1 MEGQNNE
8 HAIPQNIMSVEFK
21 LIGDLTIK
29 QFVFVAIPLL
39 LGFLMFVF
47 KVNNYITLVFTGI
60 FLLAALFIDFIPLDD
75 RPLDEWIINFIIA
88 VKNPTQRIWGKKPS
102 YPNIL
107 RIPKAIMPKVKKNE
121 DVATFL
127 YQSPLDTSIQ
137 SSSGNSA
144 TKILDDKEKNF
155 MSNIDNINDSLG
167 DNVSINAGGRP
178 VISPAFNIPTSNNFQ
193 NNPTKEDVSSNT
205 NPTENVPFTTGD
217 NSKNKDDNLLS
228 SRIGNEDP
236 KNFYKPEKLYTEE
249 REEDSSDVKKTIPSV
264 DASSMNAN
272 PFFSQ
277 DNPFGL
283 INTGNHVNP
292 VPQQSNESF
301 STVPSTPEIKDEN
314 PNLDKADKIE
324 DTSFREG
331 GVNILDLSSQMDS
344 VEGITIPSVNESIS
358 NPYDNATVATPIDIT
373 KDSPPQEE
381 TVEPQISNVSE
392 NDNIAPTQIDNA
404 PVDESINPYDNAT
417 VATPIDIAKDTPP
430 QEEIVEPQISNVSEN
445 DNIAQTQIDNVPVDE
460 SINPYDNATVATPI
474 DIAKDTSPQ
483 EETVEPQISNV
494 INKSPESNNEMNE
507 MLERLKKLE
516 EENSSLKKALETT
529 SSTPSP
535 QNTNS
540 SINSNFDINDFKK
553 YLPEFV
559 NNPNVIAG
567 VLVDSQGNIIQD
579 AVIIIKD
586 SSQKPIRAIKSNQL
600 GQFFIRTPLPD
611 GNYTLEVTHPKFAFE
626 STGVDLTGVIK
637 EPILIYSKT

>member
-417 VATPIDIAKDTPP
+417 VATPIDIAKDT
-430 QEEIVEPQISNVSEN
+430 
-445 DNIAQTQIDNVPVDE
+445 
-460 SINPYDNATVATPI
+460 
-474 DIAKDTSPQ
+474 SPQ